1 MKLRDREDTVVLGA
15 FLGAVALIAAL
26 VLALVSRWTAEP
38 IAQAAEKNRE
48 KAFYT
53 LLLPEFDSVGEAVDY
68 DGATFYPVLKDSR
81 TVGFVGQASGSGYG
95 GDIELLTGFTP
106 DGKIT
111 SVQVLRHRE
120 TPGLGANVCDRKFQ
134 RTIFNLFEKAPDLPA
149 NPTLDQF
156 RTRSASAAGDW
167 KISKDGGEFDYL
179 TGATVTSRSI
189 TAMVNDLAVK
199 FAKSGLMEKG
209 GDK

>member
-1 MKLRDREDTVVLGA
+1 MRLRDREDSVVLGA
-15 FLGAVALIAAL
+15 FLGVVALIAAL
-26 VLALVSRWTAEP
+26 VLALVSQWTAEP

-53 LLLPEFDSVGEAVDY
+53 LLLPEFDSIGNEVEY
-68 DGATFYPVLKDSR
+68 DGAIFYPVLKDSR
-81 TVGFVGQASGSGYG
+81 IVGFVGQTTGSGYG
-95 GDIELLTGFTP
+95 GNIELLVGFTT

-156 RTRSASAAGDW
+156 RSRSAAAAGKW

-199 FAKSGLMEKG
+199 FAKSGLMENG
-209 GDK
+209 GVK